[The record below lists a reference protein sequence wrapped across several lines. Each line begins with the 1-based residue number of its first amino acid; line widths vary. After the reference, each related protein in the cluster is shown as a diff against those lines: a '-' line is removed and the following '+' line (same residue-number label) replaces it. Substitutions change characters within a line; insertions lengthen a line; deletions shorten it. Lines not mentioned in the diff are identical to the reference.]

1 MSPFF
6 GFNKRKNGVV
16 LSNSFICRHCFLSE
30 IISAFQKEALL
41 MSYGP
46 SWLHDS
52 ANVFSPRASGPKPL
66 RVKAVEETQPLMPVF
81 GQQAVKVV
89 VSQSTVF
96 SKLLLQ
102 RPLSQQQK
110 DSLHGT
116 TFWGVPEAQAG
127 DPSPG
132 FLFLCCS
139 SDFSL

>member
-52 ANVFSPRASGPKPL
+52 ANVFSPRASGLKPL
-66 RVKAVEETQPLMPVF
+66 RVEGSGRDTAADAHVWTAGSEGGGFTKHGVHQVASSTPPLP
-81 GQQAVKVV
+81 
-89 VSQSTVF
+89 TTERF
-96 SKLLLQ
+96 S
-102 RPLSQQQK
+102 SWN
-110 DSLHGT
+110 D
-116 TFWGVPEAQAG
+116 
-127 DPSPG
+127 
-132 FLFLCCS
+132 FLGGP
-139 SDFSL
+139 